1 MDRRRS
7 LAFLSSLA
15 LALSLAPAARAD
27 RRSFT
32 RAYEYATQPAGNL
45 ELEIWNDL
53 IIPKDSFAG
62 TVAKPR
68 IELEVGLTDHWDLAL
83 YHVFESRLEDG
94 KSSFALDS
102 WRLESRYRLFE
113 KGELPVDVMLY
124 LELERP
130 ADFRAPAEL
139 EEKLIIGKDLGRLGL
154 VVNLVAEQ
162 KLGTESRAGHVWEI
176 DAGARWE
183 VVPALRLGLEY
194 FVTMESAPG
203 ADLEVKQYLGPSIS
217 LANAKVW
224 LQVGAGIGLGDN
236 SEIFVRSALGFNL

>member
-1 MDRRRS
+1 MKA
-7 LAFLSSLA
+7 LAAAACLAALA
-15 LALSLAPAARAD
+15 LAPEARAD

-53 IIPKDSFAG
+53 TIPKDSFAG
-62 TVAKPR
+62 TVAQPR
-68 IELEVGLTDHWDLAL
+68 IELEVGLTDHWDIAL
-83 YHVFESRLEDG
+83 YHVFESKLEDG
-94 KSSFALDS
+94 KSSFTFDS

-113 KGELPVDVMLY
+113 KGELPVDLMLY

-130 ADFRAPAEL
+130 TDFSAPAEL
-139 EEKLIIGKDLGRLGL
+139 EEKIIIGKDLGRLGL

-162 KLGTESRAGHVWEI
+162 KLATANRAGHVWEL

-183 VVPALRLGLEY
+183 MVPALRVGVEY
-194 FVTMESAPG
+194 FVTMRSAPG
-203 ADLEVKQYLGPSIS
+203 ADLEVKHYLGPSIS
-217 LANAKVW
+217 VANAKIW

-236 SEIFVRSALGFNL
+236 SEVFVRSALGFNL